1 MVTNM
6 KTLTTD
12 LLVEEILRIAQEA
25 KAPFPTSDCEAVARQ
40 AGIDP
45 QRLVSDLDTYF
56 YDIWSPSNGI
66 KRLSR
71 KSDAWLRDL
80 QAYLAQDFFARYAH
94 HASLQALVT
103 QQTAPDLYQRLQM
116 FDTLR
121 KDLVLFLSE
130 LLAQHKTTKPGK
142 KQGRRADLQKTIAG

>member
-1 MVTNM
+1 M

-12 LLVEEILRIAQEA
+12 LLVEEILRIAQKA
-25 KAPFPTSDCEAVARQ
+25 KAPFPASDCEMVARL

-45 QRLVSDLDTYF
+45 QSLASDLDTYF
-56 YDIWSPSNGI
+56 YDIWSPSNGVN
-66 KRLSR
+66 KLSW
-71 KSDAWLRDL
+71 KSGVWLRDL

-94 HASLQALVT
+94 HAPLQALVT
-103 QQTAPDLYQRLQM
+103 QQAAPDLYQRLQM

-130 LLAQHKTTKPGK
+130 LLARHETTQSGN
-142 KQGRRADLQKTIAG
+142 GATLQKIAGN